1 MTFSRPFSRFGIIPV
16 GGRSTAIQLQS
27 PPNAGS
33 LWVLASTPLDE
44 PTKAKIQEMGG
55 EVKYLV
61 AADNVHHLFVK
72 EWLDAYP
79 RAKAIGVEGLDEK
92 RKDIKWAGLYGKD
105 EQKFGFEEE
114 IEARYFPTFANKD
127 VSRAPQRAT

>member
-1 MTFSRPFSRFGIIPV
+1 
-16 GGRSTAIQLQS
+16 
-27 PPNAGS
+27 
-33 LWVLASTPLDE
+33 
-44 PTKAKIQEMGG
+44 MGG

-61 AADNVHHLFVK
+61 AADNVHHMFVK

-79 RAKAIGVEGLDEK
+79 GAKAIGVEGLDEK

-127 VSRAPQRAT
+127 VSGRRSEQPSLLIRR